1 MIKTTVL
8 FLCTGNSCRTQMA
21 EAFLR
26 DLGGDRFEVT
36 SAGDKVTSLDP
47 DAVEAIRELGID
59 IASQTPKSVD
69 HVLKQRFSF
78 VISLCDRQKERSC
91 PIFPG
96 AIWRANWAVDN
107 PATAQ
112 SGDEHRI
119 LVWRVR
125 DQIRERVVEFVNEH
139 Q

>member
-1 MIKTTVL
+1 MIKAKVL

-36 SAGDKVTSLDP
+36 SAGDKVTALDP
-47 DAVEAIRELGID
+47 DAVEAMREVGVD
-59 IASQTPKSVD
+59 ISSQIPKSVD
-69 HVLKQRFSF
+69 HFLKQRFSY

-96 AIWRANWAVDN
+96 AIWRSNWDVDN

-112 SGDEHRI
+112 SAEEHRL
-119 LVWRVR
+119 LVRRVR
-125 DQIRERVVEFVNEH
+125 DQIHERVVQFLNEN